1 MAAPTT
7 IPLREIAFARS
18 GDKGNSANVAVFAR
32 TPAAYAWL
40 REHLTAASVETFFKP
55 LGVGTVTRYEV
66 PNLEALNFIL
76 PDILAGGGSRSLR
89 IDSQGKTL
97 GMALLEMPVAAAILK
112 PHVHLPCPRRTRR
125 PRDHRHAQPPG
136 EAQRAQHRPP

>member
-1 MAAPTT
+1 MAAATT

-32 TPAAYAWL
+32 TPAAYSWL
-40 REHLTAASVETFFKP
+40 RDHLTAASVETFFKP
-55 LGVGTVTRYEV
+55 LGVGTVIRYEA

-89 IDSQGKTL
+89 IDAQGKTL

-112 PHVHLPCPRRTRR
+112 P
-125 PRDHRHAQPPG
+125 AG
-136 EAQRAQHRPP
+136 